1 MSSQSLPVAG
11 HMSNWLKLG
20 RRHQYEPDG
29 VASAPLSITPVE
41 KNCLSSHFHFQPG
54 GCWWREAQ
62 EIPSIS
68 DLRGKKEMSV
78 GGVEEGVKEVEIRGA
93 KTRLG

>member
-1 MSSQSLPVAG
+1 MSFVTFSL
-11 HMSNWLKLG
+11 
-20 RRHQYEPDG
+20 
-29 VASAPLSITPVE
+29 SAR
-41 KNCLSSHFHFQPG
+41 
-54 GCWWREAQ
+54 CWWREAQ